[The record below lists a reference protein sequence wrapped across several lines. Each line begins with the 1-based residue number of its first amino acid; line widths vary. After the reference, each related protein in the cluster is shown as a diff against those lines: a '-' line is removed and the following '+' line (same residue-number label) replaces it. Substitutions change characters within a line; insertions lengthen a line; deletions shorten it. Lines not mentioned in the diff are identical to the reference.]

1 MKIEI
6 LKEREN
12 KPLARKEIDFR
23 VDHAGAGTPS
33 RADIRAKISAQFDAD
48 KESVIIK
55 SLNTKFGAGITK
67 GTARIY
73 SETDQ
78 MKRIE
83 LDHIVA
89 RHKSEDKPEKRSEEK
104 KEDKPEKRSEEKKQD
119 KPEKRSGEKKED
131 KPEKR
136 SEEKKDGES

>member
-12 KPLARKEIDFR
+12 KPLARKEIDFK

-33 RADIRAKISAQFDAD
+33 RADIRTKISAQFDAD

-55 SLNTKFGAGITK
+55 SLDTKFGAGITN

-89 RHKSEDKPEKRSEEK
+89 RHKSEEK
-104 KEDKPEKRSEEKKQD
+104 KEKKPEEESE
-119 KPEKRSGEKKED
+119 
-131 KPEKR
+131 
-136 SEEKKDGES
+136 GES

>member
-12 KPLARKEIDFR
+12 KPLARKEIDFK

-33 RADIRAKISAQFDAD
+33 RADIRTKISAQFDAD

-55 SLNTKFGAGITK
+55 SLDTKFGAGITN

-89 RHKSEDKPEKRSEEK
+89 RHKSEEKKEKKPEEKPEKKSEE
-104 KEDKPEKRSEEKKQD
+104 ESE
-119 KPEKRSGEKKED
+119 
-131 KPEKR
+131 
-136 SEEKKDGES
+136 GES

>member
-12 KPLARKEIDFR
+12 KPLARKEVDFR

-33 RADIRAKISAQFDAD
+33 RADIRAKIVAQFDAN

-55 SLNTKFGAGITK
+55 SLDTKFGAGMTE

-73 SETDQ
+73 SDPDQ

-83 LDHIVA
+83 LDHIVK
-89 RHKSEDKPEKRSEEK
+89 RHKSDEKPKKKAEEKPEKKSEEKPEKRSEE
-104 KEDKPEKRSEEKKQD
+104 ESEEKK
-119 KPEKRSGEKKED
+119 E
-131 KPEKR
+131 
-136 SEEKKDGES
+136 GES

>member
-12 KPLARKEIDFR
+12 KPLARKEVDFR

-33 RADIRAKISAQFDAD
+33 RADIRAKIVAQFDAN

-55 SLNTKFGAGITK
+55 SLDTKFGAGMTE

-73 SETDQ
+73 SDPDQ

-83 LDHIVA
+83 LDHIVK
-89 RHKSEDKPEKRSEEK
+89 RHKSEEKPKKKAEEKPEKKSEEKPEKRSEE
-104 KEDKPEKRSEEKKQD
+104 ESEEKK
-119 KPEKRSGEKKED
+119 EGESWERSGR
-131 KPEKR
+131 P
-136 SEEKKDGES
+136 S

>member
-55 SLNTKFGAGITK
+55 SLDTKFGAGITN

-73 SETDQ
+73 SEINHKILKLGKGKESAVSSHLNTD
-78 MKRIE
+78 
-83 LDHIVA
+83 
-89 RHKSEDKPEKRSEEK
+89 
-104 KEDKPEKRSEEKKQD
+104 
-119 KPEKRSGEKKED
+119 
-131 KPEKR
+131 
-136 SEEKKDGES
+136 